1 VSAASIREEPR
12 PRGVLFFWL
21 ALACAA
27 ASGAWGQ
34 TPESGSATL
43 RAKYAELHDRLE
55 RNAFGRELYL
65 ASREASGQLK
75 GEVYGV
81 LEFPFEQVESGL
93 REARSWCD
101 VLILPFNTKH
111 CYAEPGEAA
120 RTLAM
125 RIGRKSEQ
133 PAELA
138 YPLEFNYRIAA
149 RTPDYFRVV
158 LTADKG
164 PIGTRGYQIAL
175 EATPLD
181 AKRTFI
187 HFAYAYG
194 FSMMSRLALQAY
206 LGTVG
211 ASKVGFTVTARDERN
226 RPTYVGGLLGATER
240 NTMRYFLAIDAYLA
254 SLSVPAAAR
263 VDQRLSAWFAA
274 TERYPKQLHE
284 MDRGEYLSMKRKET
298 QRSSAAL

>member
-1 VSAASIREEPR
+1 MSTDPSVIRR
-12 PRGVLFFWL
+12 LARL
-21 ALACAA
+21 ALACVAA
-27 ASGAWGQ
+27 AGVACAQ
-34 TPESGSATL
+34 APESGPAAAL
-43 RAKYAELHDRLE
+43 RAKYAELHDKLE
-55 RNAFGRELYL
+55 RNAFGRELHL
-65 ASREASGQLK
+65 ASREEPGQLT

-81 LEFPFEQVESGL
+81 LEFPYAQVESGL

-125 RIGRKSEQ
+125 RIGRKAEQ

-149 RTPDYFRVV
+149 RAPDYFRIV

-164 PIGTRGYQIAL
+164 PIGTRDYQIAL

-181 AKRTFI
+181 EKRTFI
-187 HFAYAYG
+187 HFRYAYG
-194 FSMMSRLALQAY
+194 FSAISRFALQAY

-211 ASKVGFTVTARDERN
+211 ASKVGFTVIERDAQN

-263 VDQRLSAWFAA
+263 VGQRLSAWFAA

-284 MDRGEYLSMKRKET
+284 MDRGEYLSMKQKET

>member
-1 VSAASIREEPR
+1 MSTDPSIIRR
-12 PRGVLFFWL
+12 LARL
-21 ALACAA
+21 ALAGVAA
-27 ASGAWGQ
+27 AGLACGQ
-34 TPESGSATL
+34 APESGPAATL
-43 RAKYAELHDRLE
+43 RAKYAELHDKLE
-55 RNAFGRELYL
+55 RNAFGRELHL
-65 ASREASGQLK
+65 SSREEPGQLT

-81 LEFPFEQVESGL
+81 LEFPFAQVESGL

-111 CYAEPGEAA
+111 CYAAPGEAA

-125 RIGRKSEQ
+125 RIGRKAEQ

-149 RTPDYFRVV
+149 RAPDYFRIV
-158 LTADKG
+158 LSADKG
-164 PIGTRGYQIAL
+164 PIGTRDYQIAF

-181 AKRTFI
+181 AQRTFI
-187 HFAYAYG
+187 HFGYAYG
-194 FSMMSRLALQAY
+194 FGAMSRLALQVY

-211 ASKVGFTVTARDERN
+211 ASKVGFTVTARDEQN

-240 NTMRYFLAIDAYLA
+240 NTMRYFLAIEAYLA
-254 SLSVPAAAR
+254 SLSAPAAAR
-263 VDQRLSAWFAA
+263 VDQRLSAWFEA
-274 TERYPKQLHE
+274 TERYPTQLHE
-284 MDRGEYLSMKRKET
+284 MDRGEYLSMKQKET

>member
-1 VSAASIREEPR
+1 MSAASIREEPR
-12 PRGVLFFWL
+12 ARGVLFFWL
-21 ALACAA
+21 AFACAA
-27 ASGAWGQ
+27 PGAWGQ
-34 TPESGSATL
+34 PAENGSATL
-43 RAKYAELHDRLE
+43 RAKYAELHDKLE

-65 ASREASGQLK
+65 ASREEPGQLT

-81 LEFPFEQVESGL
+81 LEFPFEQVEGSL

-111 CYAEPGEAA
+111 CYAEPGETAK
-120 RTLAM
+120 TLAM

-149 RTPDYFRVV
+149 RAPDYLRIV

-164 PIGTRGYQIAL
+164 PIGTRDYQIAL
-175 EATPLD
+175 EAAPLD

-187 HFAYAYG
+187 HFGYAYG
-194 FSMMSRLALQAY
+194 FSVMSRLALQAY

-211 ASKVGFTVTARDERN
+211 SGKVGFTVVERDEQN

-263 VDQRLSAWFAA
+263 LDQRLSAWFAA
-274 TERYPKQLHE
+274 TEKYPRQLHE
-284 MDRGEYLSMKRKET
+284 MDRGEYIAMKQKET
-298 QRSSAAL
+298 QRSAAAL